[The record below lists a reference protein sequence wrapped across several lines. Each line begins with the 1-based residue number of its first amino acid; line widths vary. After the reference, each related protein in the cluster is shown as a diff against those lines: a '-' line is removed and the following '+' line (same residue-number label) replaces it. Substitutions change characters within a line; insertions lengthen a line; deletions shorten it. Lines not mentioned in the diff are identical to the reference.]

1 MYMYVCHICAR
12 SLWSLD
18 RDLRFSG
25 PGVTHAYELLC
36 GCWNQIPI
44 LCTNIG
50 CSYALSQFFMPLDS
64 NSKRRLILALVTD
77 KNEHNILLPN
87 LILQDKFVIL
97 EITLDLESILRGLQK
112 INQVLYMFQ
121 IKDLKFFKG
130 EAKIKRFMS
139 DSYRNLLCL

>member
-1 MYMYVCHICAR
+1 
-12 SLWSLD
+12 
-18 RDLRFSG
+18 
-25 PGVTHAYELLC
+25 
-36 GCWNQIPI
+36 
-44 LCTNIG
+44 
-50 CSYALSQFFMPLDS
+50 MPLDR